1 MHLSPPPRCDY
12 LLFTSVSAESRALR
26 EVAAE
31 MGLSCRRGKSN
42 LGDFIDL
49 GTVGTSRALAIRTQM
64 GPFSSAGSAAKALQ
78 WVGATRAKAI
88 IGCGMGFGALPG
100 RQKHGDVLVATALFP
115 YDYRIVKRG
124 PADVPV
130 ADYSEVP
137 THPACPALLSL
148 FDRAARTPR
157 WLGRVHLGPFLSG
170 AARIRCSAY
179 RDELLGA
186 FRDRGLVVGGD
197 MEGIGLL
204 AASDDTGPRWAIVK
218 GISDFADEARDDV
231 IERTRSGAC
240 YNAILFV
247 LTALKDEEALR
258 PGRPF
263 GLFHERGSRAACG
276 GQ

>member
-1 MHLSPPPRCDY
+1 
-12 LLFTSVSAESRALR
+12 
-26 EVAAE
+26 
-31 MGLSCRRGKSN
+31 
-42 LGDFIDL
+42 
-49 GTVGTSRALAIRTQM
+49 M

-88 IGCGMGFGALPG
+88 IGCGMAFGASPG

-137 THPACPALLSL
+137 THPACPLLLAL
-148 FDRAARTPR
+148 FNRAARTPK

-186 FRDRGLVVGGD
+186 FRGRGVVVGGD
-197 MEGIGLL
+197 MEGVGLL

-218 GISDFADEARDDV
+218 AISDFADEARDEV
-231 IERTRSGAC
+231 IERTRPGAC
-240 YNAILFV
+240 YNAVLFV
-247 LTALKDEEALR
+247 LGALKDEEALR
-258 PGRPF
+258 A
-263 GLFHERGSRAACG
+263 ERSVSPMSVDLAPPAASSRSA
-276 GQ
+276 